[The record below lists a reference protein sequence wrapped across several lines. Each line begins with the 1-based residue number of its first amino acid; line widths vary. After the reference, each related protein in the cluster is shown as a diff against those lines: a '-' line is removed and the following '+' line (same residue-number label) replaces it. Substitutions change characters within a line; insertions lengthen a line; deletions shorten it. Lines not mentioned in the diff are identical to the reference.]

1 MPIKLL
7 LADDHQLFRSG
18 LMSLLDG
25 ESSVQIVCEARDGF
39 EVIDCYHKFSPDVL
53 LVDIHMPE
61 KSGLEAVKELTSV
74 ASIKALFLSM
84 YEGEEYVYNCFRA
97 GGCGLISKNISRY
110 QLLNAIQLVHAGK
123 QFFTFKNE
131 PVNLQVII
139 KKYDLLFKKNKFKK
153 SYDYTPREEE
163 ILAYVGMGYKS
174 QIISEMIGVS
184 RRTVEKHRSNLM
196 QKLNIST
203 LPEFIRYAVQF
214 ALERKEN

>member
-18 LMSLLDG
+18 LTSLLVD
-25 ESSVQIVCEARDGF
+25 ESSVQIVCEAKNGF
-39 EVIDCYHKFSPDVL
+39 EVIEGYYKFSPDVL

-61 KSGLEAVKELTSV
+61 KSGLEAVRELTST
-74 ASIKALFLSM
+74 ATIKALFLSM

-97 GGCGLISKNISRY
+97 GGIGLIGKNISRY

-139 KKYDLLFKKNKFKK
+139 KKYDLLFKKNKFK
-153 SYDYTPREEE
+153 STYDYTPREEE
-163 ILAYVGMGYKS
+163 VLAYVGMGYKS
-174 QIISEMIGVS
+174 QVIAEMIGVS
-184 RRTVEKHRSNLM
+184 RRTVETHRSNLM
-196 QKLNIST
+196 HKLNITT

-214 ALERKEN
+214 AKERKED

>member
-18 LMSLLDG
+18 LTSLLDG
-25 ESSVQIVCEARDGF
+25 ESSVQIVCQAKDGF
-39 EVIDCYHKFSPDVL
+39 EVIDCYYKFFPDVL
-53 LVDIHMPE
+53 LVDIHMPR
-61 KSGLEAVKELTSV
+61 KSGLEAVKELTSKET
-74 ASIKALFLSM
+74 IKALFLSM

-110 QLLNAIQLVHAGK
+110 QLLNAVQLVHAGK

-139 KKYDLLFKKNKFKK
+139 KKYDLLFKKNKIKN

-163 ILAYVGMGYKS
+163 ILAYVGMGLQS
-174 QIISEMIGVS
+174 QAIAEKLGIS
-184 RRTVEKHRSNLM
+184 RRTIDAHRRNLM
-196 QKLNIST
+196 QKFNIST

-214 ALERKEN
+214 ASEREDD